1 MEIFAFCYLI
11 QNLSSERKNMKI
23 IFKDASELNVQEVSE
38 SAGYLKVKIINQ
50 SREEILN
57 IFKDESKTKL
67 MKVEDSRETKV
78 YEKYITFTS
87 LTEYPGAIYE
97 VCVAQEG
104 RTVEE
109 LITDAMDQITQTQ
122 LALCEIYEMMS

>member
-1 MEIFAFCYLI
+1 
-11 QNLSSERKNMKI
+11 MKI

-57 IFKDESKTKL
+57 IFKDESKTEL

-78 YEKYITFTS
+78 LS
-87 LTEYPGAIYE
+87 LIH
-97 VCVAQEG
+97 
-104 RTVEE
+104 
-109 LITDAMDQITQTQ
+109 I
-122 LALCEIYEMMS
+122 